1 MALLGPP
8 SSASAYVSS
17 PSGGTIIADSLQS
30 RWGMINRE
38 TSRFCEFIAA
48 LEATPYS
55 GTTGQYKIENA
66 KVMYKEKAK
75 KDFPFEHCWHL
86 LKHQPKWSMPK
97 EYSRVVLPPA
107 QDSISIADGDD
118 VSLVDDTTNFER
130 PIAKEMKVIE
140 NLQEQ
145 EKESLHIKAERV
157 QLEELRDRER
167 IRLEELRDRD
177 RVRFEEKRIQM
188 EEERL
193 RIEREKLHIK
203 SLIEDERIMSLDTS
217 GITYREYV
225 VAVLNEIISG
235 RKCSSR
241 VCAESIVFV
250 FVCDFCVVMPY
261 RVRENLFIGN
271 ISDAA
276 EILQNGSTEITHI
289 LSVLSSVSIS
299 FFSEWRSSVV
309 IPAKEIKKVYA
320 GGGGGGGGGDGCSG
334 SVEED
339 SIADGGAKSSL
350 SSDKI
355 LYSLEYAGKDL
366 KLVRMAVPIRDME
379 SEDLLDYLDVCFDF
393 IDRNRKE
400 GSVLVHCFA
409 GVSRSA
415 AIITAYLMRTEH
427 LSQEDALESLK
438 QSCEFVCPN
447 DGFIEQLKMFEEMDF
462 KVDRA
467 SPIYKRFR
475 LKVLGESYNR
485 GEKIESSKF
494 GADPGL
500 ATEVSSEVEVASNL
514 GNNRSPAYRCKKCRR
529 VVALQ
534 ENVVDHIP
542 GEGETSFEWRK
553 RKSGNPYN
561 KSEESECSSIFVE
574 PLQWMTA
581 VKEGAMEGKLSCA
594 HCEARLGFFNWSGIQ
609 CSCGSWI
616 TPAFQIHKSRVD
628 ISTV

>member
-1 MALLGPP
+1 
-8 SSASAYVSS
+8 
-17 PSGGTIIADSLQS
+17 
-30 RWGMINRE
+30 
-38 TSRFCEFIAA
+38 
-48 LEATPYS
+48 
-55 GTTGQYKIENA
+55 
-66 KVMYKEKAK
+66 
-75 KDFPFEHCWHL
+75 
-86 LKHQPKWSMPK
+86 
-97 EYSRVVLPPA
+97 
-107 QDSISIADGDD
+107 
-118 VSLVDDTTNFER
+118 
-130 PIAKEMKVIE
+130 
-140 NLQEQ
+140 
-145 EKESLHIKAERV
+145 
-157 QLEELRDRER
+157 
-167 IRLEELRDRD
+167 
-177 RVRFEEKRIQM
+177 
-188 EEERL
+188 
-193 RIEREKLHIK
+193 
-203 SLIEDERIMSLDTS
+203 
-217 GITYREYV
+217 
-225 VAVLNEIISG
+225 
-235 RKCSSR
+235 
-241 VCAESIVFV
+241 
-250 FVCDFCVVMPY
+250 MPY
-261 RVRENLFIGN
+261 RVRENLFISN

-276 EILQNGSTEITHI
+276 EILQKGSTEITHI

-299 FFSEWRSSVV
+299 FFSEWRSNLV

-320 GGGGGGGGGDGCSG
+320 GGGGGGDGCSG

-339 SIADGGAKSSL
+339 SIADGGSKSPL
-350 SSDKI
+350 SPDKI

-447 DGFIEQLKMFEEMDF
+447 DGFIEQLKMFEEMGF

-500 ATEVSSEVEVASNL
+500 ATEVSSEGEVASNL
-514 GNNRSPAYRCKKCRR
+514 GNNHTPAYRCKKCRR

-594 HCEARLGFFNWSGIQ
+594 HCEGRLGFFNCRRSKLWVECCLACLLPNVCTKQSKAEDDLSGGGEGWYFLEYYVF
-609 CSCGSWI
+609 SKL
-616 TPAFQIHKSRVD
+616 FL
-628 ISTV
+628 